1 MGKKDFSMM
10 LNPVVEEMYNED
22 AGRKAPAA
30 KEEAREAASEK
41 SGGRPDAD
49 NREKK
54 IPRSLL
60 LPASTYHKIVKIAS
74 MKKMSD
80 PESRVS
86 FTTVVIEALGEYIS
100 AYEKRN
106 GKIE

>member
-30 KEEAREAASEK
+30 KEEASEK